1 MQDKNILLSQN
12 IKIKLYR
19 SLYTDYFKRILFF
32 YAKQIYIRLSI

>member
-19 SLYTDYFKRILFF
+19 SLYTDYFKISL
-32 YAKQIYIRLSI
+32 QIKIIMN